1 MLYAAA
7 HAPAALCRHN
17 VNALVEALGLKITAR
32 GLRVRGGGC
41 GGSKPDQP
49 EFDGLGSP
57 PPALEQGSALGKE
70 PVFELSTSMLV
81 MPFEIF
87 QVQGGIEKSV
97 EAWRGPALA
106 EGRLVEYVKVVG
118 GTGKVKADGTLD
130 GTLVI
135 CLEGKIVVF
144 LSQTW

>member
-1 MLYAAA
+1 MLYTAA
-7 HAPAALCRHN
+7 HAPAALRRHN
-17 VNALVEALGLKITAR
+17 LHAFVEALGLKITAR
-32 GLRVRGGGC
+32 VSKSTVRVRGGGC

-81 MPFEIF
+81 MPFEMF
-87 QVQGGIEKSV
+87 QVQGCIEKSV

-118 GTGKVKADGTLD
+118 GTGKVKADGTL
-130 GTLVI
+130 VI